1 MYVLIMWMGVDA
13 MDGDYYND
21 NDDGNDSGDY
31 TSIHIFY

>member
-1 MYVLIMWMGVDA
+1 MVMDV

-31 TSIHIFY
+31 TSIHTFY